1 MEPSLYYKIF
11 ELIGDDKLVKHY
23 FLQNMKKKSYDIYT
37 EFIENKFFVM
47 KKLLSKNN
55 TFIQNNR
62 NDLFD
67 IFEKSQRFIFGIY
80 ALKKQLRLKK
90 IQNHDYNKDLNYN
103 SLDDIKENRKVS
115 VMENDVR
122 YTFSLCDIVNIINN
136 SLAFHDK
143 FFSVPSIIKNPY
155 TNLPF
160 SKSSLIK
167 IYSAFKPSPYRMPII
182 FERFYDCF
190 FDIHDFEKN
199 NEQLI
204 REHNIKCF
212 IKTESTVEKIEC
224 IKNMLRYFNKTQPSE
239 NKIFIDSEFPEN
251 RMILIFQKFIHIYL
265 NILSLS
271 SRVRIKN
278 KTQLIIALKR
288 FHIENPIFG
297 RKIIFKNIDKLY
309 EYSNHINN
317 CDRNTFAQTYVPTT
331 DLIDV
336 EKQCYFVGE
345 NNNYF
350 SIFAV
355 DSEIKNP
362 PQKILTKKEL
372 HLLCLFIH
380 DDKDNDKTMEN
391 NYCVPEMKWNEL
403 YYNRKNNFE
412 LQHVMSDDSEDD
424 SDDDIMNFMYSEH
437 SLVESDD
444 DNDISNIEFGINM
457 DDIDDDDIDDDDDDI
472 DDDDDDDAM
481 DVDTVHDDMN
491 HIDDA
496 DTLDDAAMDVDTL
509 DDIADNLNDIGNTL
523 DAMDDTLDEMDE
535 DYLQLIIDNAIEEG
549 EI

>member
-11 ELIGDDKLVKHY
+11 ELIGDDILVKNY

-55 TFIQNNR
+55 AFNQYNR

-90 IQNHDYNKDLNYN
+90 IQNHDYNKDLNFN

-115 VMENDVR
+115 VVENDVR

-136 SLAFHDK
+136 SLTFHDK
-143 FFSVPSIIKNPY
+143 FFSEPNVIKNPY

-199 NEQLI
+199 NEQMI

-239 NKIFIDSEFPEN
+239 NKIIIDSNFPKN
-251 RMILIFQKFIHIYL
+251 RMIQIFQKFMHIYL

-412 LQHVMSDDSEDD
+412 LQHVMSDDSGDD
-424 SDDDIMNFMYSEH
+424 SDSDNDIMNFMYSEH
-437 SLVESDD
+437 TIVDSDDETYVFDPDPDADADPDADESED
-444 DNDISNIEFGINM
+444 DNDISNIELGINM
-457 DDIDDDDIDDDDDDI
+457 DD
-472 DDDDDDDAM
+472 DAM
-481 DVDTVHDDMN
+481 
-491 HIDDA
+491 
-496 DTLDDAAMDVDTL
+496 DDAAMDVNTVDDAAMDIDTL
-509 DDIADNLNDIGNTL
+509 DDIADNLDEMGNTL
-523 DAMDDTLDEMDE
+523 DAMDDTLDAMDE
-535 DYLQLIIDNAIEEG
+535 DYLQLIIDNAIEDG

>member
-11 ELIGDDKLVKHY
+11 ELIGDDILVKNY

-55 TFIQNNR
+55 AFNQYNR

-67 IFEKSQRFIFGIY
+67 IFEKSQKCIFGIY
-80 ALKKQLRLKK
+80 ALKKHWRLKK
-90 IQNHDYNKDLNYN
+90 IQNYDCNKDLNFN

-115 VMENDVR
+115 VVENDVR

-136 SLAFHDK
+136 SLTFHDK
-143 FFSVPSIIKNPY
+143 FFSEPNVIKNPY

-239 NKIFIDSEFPEN
+239 NKIIIDSNFPKN
-251 RMILIFQKFIHIYL
+251 RMIQIFQKFMHIYL

-336 EKQCYFVGE
+336 EKQCYFIGE
-345 NNNYF
+345 HNNYV

-380 DDKDNDKTMEN
+380 DDTGNDKTMEN

-403 YYNRKNNFE
+403 YYNRKDNFE
-412 LQHVMSDDSEDD
+412 LQHIMFDDSEDD

-437 SLVESDD
+437 TIVDSDD
-444 DNDISNIEFGINM
+444 ETYVFDADNDADISNIEFGINM
-457 DDIDDDDIDDDDDDI
+457 DD
-472 DDDDDDDAM
+472 M
-481 DVDTVHDDMN
+481 DDDMN
-491 HIDDA
+491 HIDA
-496 DTLDDAAMDVDTL
+496 IDDSAMDVDAL
-509 DDIADNLNDIGNTL
+509 DDIADNLDEMGNTL
-523 DAMDDTLDEMDE
+523 DEMDDTLDAMDE
-535 DYLQLIIDNAIEEG
+535 DYLQLIIDNAIEDG

>member
-11 ELIGDDKLVKHY
+11 ELIGDDILVKNY

-55 TFIQNNR
+55 AFIQYNR

-90 IQNHDYNKDLNYN
+90 IQNHDYNKDLNFN

-115 VMENDVR
+115 VVENDVR

-136 SLAFHDK
+136 SLTFHDK
-143 FFSVPSIIKNPY
+143 FFSEPNVIKNPY

-224 IKNMLRYFNKTQPSE
+224 IKNMLRYFNKTQTSE
-239 NKIFIDSEFPEN
+239 NKIIIDSNFPKN
-251 RMILIFQKFIHIYL
+251 RMIQIFQKFMHTYL

-278 KTQLIIALKR
+278 KNQLIIALKR

-372 HLLCLFIH
+372 YLLCLFIH
-380 DDKDNDKTMEN
+380 DDTGNDKTMEN

-403 YYNRKNNFE
+403 YYNRKDNFE
-412 LQHVMSDDSEDD
+412 LQHIMFDDSEDD

-437 SLVESDD
+437 TIVDSDD
-444 DNDISNIEFGINM
+444 ETYVFDPDADADPDADNDISNIELGINM
-457 DDIDDDDIDDDDDDI
+457 DDMDDEMNDI
-472 DDDDDDDAM
+472 
-481 DVDTVHDDMN
+481 
-491 HIDDA
+491 
-496 DTLDDAAMDVDTL
+496 DDAAMDIDTL
-509 DDIADNLNDIGNTL
+509 DDIADNLDEMGNTL
-523 DAMDDTLDEMDE
+523 DAMDDTLDAMDAVDDTLDDMDE
-535 DYLQLIIDNAIEEG
+535 DYLQLIIENAIEDG
-549 EI
+549 DI

>member
-23 FLQNMKKKSYDIYT
+23 FLQNMKNKSYDIYT
-37 EFIENKFFVM
+37 EFIEHKFFVM

-80 ALKKQLRLKK
+80 ALKKHWRLKK
-90 IQNHDYNKDLNYN
+90 LQNHDYNKDLNFN
-103 SLDDIKENRKVS
+103 SLDDINENRKVS

-155 TNLPF
+155 TNIPF

-167 IYSAFKPSPYRMPII
+167 IYCAFKSSPYRTPIL

-199 NEQLI
+199 NEPLI

-239 NKIFIDSEFPEN
+239 NKIIIDSEFPEN
-251 RMILIFQKFIHIYL
+251 RLILIFQKFLHIYL

-271 SRVRIKN
+271 SLVRIKN
-278 KTQLIIALKR
+278 KNLLIIALKR
-288 FHIENPIFG
+288 FHSENPIFG
-297 RKIIFKNIDKLY
+297 RKIMFKNIHKLY
-309 EYSNHINN
+309 KYSNHINN
-317 CDRNTFAQTYVPTT
+317 CDRNIFAQTYVPTT

-336 EKQCYFVGE
+336 EKQYYFIGE
-345 NNNYF
+345 HNNYV

-362 PQKILTKKEL
+362 PQKILTTKEL
-372 HLLCLFIH
+372 RLLCLFIH
-380 DDKDNDKTMEN
+380 DDKDNNNNNNNPIEN

-403 YYNRKNNFE
+403 YYNRKDNFE
-412 LQHVMSDDSEDD
+412 LQQLIYDDSGDD
-424 SDDDIMNFMYSEH
+424 SDDDVMTFMYSEH
-437 SLVESDD
+437 NVDESDD

-457 DDIDDDDIDDDDDDI
+457 DDNDDD

-496 DTLDDAAMDVDTL
+496 DTLDDDAMDVDTL
-509 DDIADNLNDIGNTL
+509 DDIGNTLDDIADNLDDTL
-523 DAMDDTLDEMDE
+523 DAMDDTLDAVDE

>member
-80 ALKKQLRLKK
+80 ALKKHLRLKK
-90 IQNHDYNKDLNYN
+90 LQNHDYNKDLNFN
-103 SLDDIKENRKVS
+103 SLDDINENRKVS

-155 TNLPF
+155 TNLPI

-167 IYSAFKPSPYRMPII
+167 IYSVFKSSPYRMPIL

-278 KTQLIIALKR
+278 KNLLIIALKR
-288 FHIENPIFG
+288 FHAENPIFG
-297 RKIIFKNIDKLY
+297 RKIMFKNIDKLK
-309 EYSNHINN
+309 EYSKHINN
-317 CDRNTFAQTYVPTT
+317 CDRNTFAQTYVPTP

-336 EKQCYFVGE
+336 EKQCYFIGE
-345 NNNYF
+345 HNNYV

-372 HLLCLFIH
+372 QLLCLFIL
-380 DDKDNDKTMEN
+380 DDNNNNPIEN

-403 YYNRKNNFE
+403 YYNRKDNFE
-412 LQHVMSDDSEDD
+412 LQHIMFDDSEDD
-424 SDDDIMNFMYSEH
+424 SDDDIMNFMYTEH

-457 DDIDDDDIDDDDDDI
+457 DDIDDDDI

-535 DYLQLIIDNAIEEG
+535 DYLQLIIDNAIEES